1 MQLTRLQI
9 KNTLAVGVSVL
20 FIGWFA
26 LLLRD
31 ADLDF
36 FQPLLTLPPWLACVV
51 CVGLLLTYVLRGWRV
66 AYEFRGY
73 PELSLTKS
81 IQIVLWHSATVNS
94 LPFRSG
100 ELAFPVLLQRIAQV
114 PMMQALASLVHLRMQ
129 DATTVVLMGIVF
141 WPGLDG
147 AIRSVLVVATL
158 AFFAAFYVWVKQPA
172 DWHGSTFFVKKYLAS
187 FRDAMATGNPSAAL
201 SWVLTVFNWAIKISI
216 QAVLYCH
223 LTGVYFSTGVLAT
236 ISSEVA
242 ALSPLQGVA
251 GIGTF
256 EVSSALALFADGVP
270 WATGIQVAAQVHL
283 IMLAS
288 SFFWAL
294 MGLLIAKLTPTK
306 TT

>member
-1 MQLTRLQI
+1 MQLTRRQI
-9 KNTLAVGVSVL
+9 KNTVAAVVSL
-20 FIGWFA
+20 FFIGWFA

-36 FQPLLTLPPWLACVV
+36 FQPLLNLPLWLAVLV
-51 CVGLLLTYVLRGWRV
+51 FLGLLLTYVLRGWRV
-66 AYEFRGY
+66 AYEFREY
-73 PELSLTKS
+73 PELSLAKS
-81 IQIVLWHSATVNS
+81 IQIVLWHSATVNF

-100 ELAFPVLLQRIAQV
+100 ELAFPVLLQRIAHV

-129 DATTVVLMGIVF
+129 DATTVVLLGIVF

-147 AIRSVLVVATL
+147 AIRMLMVGATL
-158 AFFAAFYVWVKQPA
+158 AFFVAFYTWVKQPA
-172 DWHGSTFFVKKYLAS
+172 NWHGSPFFVKKYLAS
-187 FRDAMATGNPSAAL
+187 FRDAMATGNPSATL
-201 SWVLTVFNWAIKISI
+201 SWVLTVFNWIIKISI
-216 QAVLYCH
+216 QAALYCY
-223 LTGVYFSTGVLAT
+223 LTGIHFSTGVLAT

-242 ALSPLQGVA
+242 AISPLQGVA

-283 IMLAS
+283 IMLS
-288 SFFWAL
+288 SSLFWAL
-294 MGLLIAKLTPTK
+294 MGLLIAKLTHTK